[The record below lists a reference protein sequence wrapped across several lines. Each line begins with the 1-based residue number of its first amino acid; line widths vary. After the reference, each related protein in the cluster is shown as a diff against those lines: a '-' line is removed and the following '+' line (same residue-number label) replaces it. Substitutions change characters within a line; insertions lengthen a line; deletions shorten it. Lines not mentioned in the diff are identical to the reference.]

1 MPPTSQR
8 VSGSNIRA
16 LMEFLRHYAPFS
28 HMEAAHLALF
38 VETSELHYFADGEVV
53 IRPEDGP
60 AERFFV
66 VKQGRIRGE
75 RPSARDQQ
83 SRTGVEPKE
92 EPGIEITFEIT
103 QGECFP
109 LAALIGERPTR
120 TLHRAVGDTFCLSLD
135 RKMFV
140 QLFTISD
147 VFRDY
152 CLRGVSS
159 LLDQVN
165 RSIRQQA
172 QQTVGDEASLD
183 TPLSR
188 YALRNPVV
196 CSPDTPVQKAVL
208 RMHEAN
214 VGSIIITDDHRHP
227 VGIFTLRDLR
237 ALIAGNAA
245 LDAPIQTVMT
255 QRPLCLSP
263 DDTTFDAAL
272 VMAAHHFAHVCLIN
286 PERELV
292 GVVSERDLFALQKV
306 SLVHL
311 TRTIAT
317 APELHTLVALRE
329 DIQQLVDSML
339 ARGAAARQILRVIT
353 SLNDCTVKRV
363 IELNLARHDPGVAF
377 TWLSFGS
384 EARQEQTLYT
394 DQDNAILFAV
404 PEGMTPAAMREK
416 LLPFAKRVNEDLAAC
431 GFTLCKGNIMASN
444 PELCLSLGEWE
455 DWYRHFT
462 EAWTPQN
469 LVHSAIFLDARA
481 IFGDVAMADELFA
494 HVRTRISGHS
504 LFLRMMAEMSLERRP
519 PLNFFQGFVYAKGG
533 DKNTI
538 DLKLQ
543 GLTPFVDAARVLA
556 YSKDIA
562 ATNTFDRLE
571 ALQAAGVLTAPDVNA
586 WIEAYSL
593 LHLLRMRHH
602 QERRAAN
609 EPLDNRLK
617 PETLNPLDARILR
630 ESFRQA
636 QRLQQVLALT
646 WQL

>member
-8 VSGSNIRA
+8 VSSSNIRA
-16 LMEFLRHYAPFS
+16 LMEFLRPYAPFS
-28 HMEAAHLALF
+28 HMETAHLAHF

-60 AERFFV
+60 ARRFFV

-83 SRTGVEPKE
+83 PET
-92 EPGIEITFEIT
+92 TFEIT

-120 TLHRAVGDTFCLSLD
+120 TLHRAVGDTFCLSLSRD
-135 RKMFV
+135 KFV
-140 QLFTISD
+140 ELFTLSD

-237 ALIAGNAA
+237 ALVADATA
-245 LDAPIQTVMT
+245 LGMPIQQVMT

-263 DDTTFDAAL
+263 EDTAFDAAL
-272 VMAAHHFAHVCLIN
+272 LMAAHHFAHVCLTN
-286 PERELV
+286 PDQELV

-317 APELHTLVALRE
+317 APELHTLIALRE
-329 DIQQLVDSML
+329 DIRQLVDAML

-353 SLNDCTVKRV
+353 TLNDCTVKRV
-363 IELNLARHDPGVAF
+363 IELNLARHDPGIAF
-377 TWLSFGS
+377 TWLTFGS
-384 EARQEQTLYT
+384 EARQEQTLHT
-394 DQDNAILFAV
+394 DQDNAMVFEV
-404 PEGMTPAAMREK
+404 PDGMTADQVRER
-416 LLPFAKRVNEDLAAC
+416 LLPFARRVNDDLARC
-431 GFTLCKGNIMASN
+431 GFALCEGNIMASN
-444 PELCLSLGEWE
+444 RELCLSVQEWE
-455 DWYRHFT
+455 DWYRRFT
-462 EAWTPQN
+462 ETWTPQN
-469 LVHSAIFLDARA
+469 LLESAIFLDARA
-481 IFGDVAMADELFA
+481 VFGDTGIAESLLAIVQESIR
-494 HVRTRISGHS
+494 HHT
-504 LFLRMMAEMSLERRP
+504 LFLRMMAEMSLERKP

-533 DKNTI
+533 EKHTL
-538 DLKLQ
+538 DLKKQ
-543 GLTPFVDAARVLA
+543 GLTPFVDAVRVLA
-556 YSKDIA
+556 YAHGIPA
-562 ATNTFDRLE
+562 ANTFERLE
-571 ALQAAGVLTAPDVNA
+571 ALQSARVLTAPDVNA
-586 WIEAYSL
+586 WMEAYGL

-602 QERRAAN
+602 QEQLAAGL
-609 EPLDNRLK
+609 PLDNRIK
-617 PETLNPLDARILR
+617 PDALNPLDARILR

-636 QRLQQVLALT
+636 QRLQQVLALAY
-646 WQL
+646 QL